1 MSYGA
6 GVALQAA
13 VYQQLR
19 TNEALADLVG
29 DAIFDAMPVTAPSGI
44 YVSLGPEEV
53 RDASDSTARG
63 SRHDFVI
70 SVMAGS
76 DSGAGF
82 GAVKAAAVAVAD
94 ALEAWVDEGGVDGFN
109 LAYAVTPASTTD
121 FIDFVVPELRKR
133 GLLFVGLDVI
143 GDYLTEVNVTSPTCV
158 RELDAQFGLNIAGQL
173 FDAIERRLAA

>member
-94 ALEAWVDEGGVDGFN
+94 ALETGGLV
-109 LAYAVTPASTTD
+109 LS
-121 FIDFVVPELRKR
+121 R
-133 GLLFVGLDVI
+133 
-143 GDYLTEVNVTSPTCV
+143 
-158 RELDAQFGLNIAGQL
+158 GQL
-173 FDAIERRLAA
+173 AGLWFLRATARRVKSGAARQVDLTFRARIDLN

>member
-13 VYQQLR
+13 VYQHLR
-19 TNEALADLVG
+19 ADQALADLVG
-29 DAIFDAMPVTAPSGI
+29 DAIYDAMPVAAPSGI
-44 YVSLGPEEV
+44 YVSLGTEDV
-53 RDASDSTARG
+53 RDASDATARG

-94 ALEAWVDEGGVDGFN
+94 ALDEGG
-109 LAYAVTPASTTD
+109 LQLS
-121 FIDFVVPELRKR
+121 R
-133 GLLFVGLDVI
+133 
-143 GDYLTEVNVTSPTCV
+143 
-158 RELDAQFGLNIAGQL
+158 GQL
-173 FDAIERRLAA
+173 AGLWFLRATARRIKSGAARQVDLTFRARIDLN

>member
-82 GAVKAAAVAVAD
+82 GAVKAAAD
-94 ALEAWVDEGGVDGFN
+94 ALEAGGLV
-109 LAYAVTPASTTD
+109 LS
-121 FIDFVVPELRKR
+121 R
-133 GLLFVGLDVI
+133 
-143 GDYLTEVNVTSPTCV
+143 
-158 RELDAQFGLNIAGQL
+158 GQL
-173 FDAIERRLAA
+173 AGLWFLRATARRVKSGAARQVDLTFRARIDLN